1 MTSTIENRSGTSRA
15 SRESGLPAGRR
26 RVLRVRRVPRPVA
39 TLLLVF
45 LAGFPVYWM
54 VTTAATPT
62 GELFNDTPNLW
73 PTWHRFDDIV
83 RVVINDTVP
92 IASWLQNSAVIAVGT
107 TLLSLALAV
116 PVAYALSR
124 YRFYGKGPIGFG
136 LFVTQMLPEAL
147 LAVPL
152 YAMFIGW
159 GLINELHGL
168 VFANTAFAMP
178 VAVWILKGA
187 MDAVPIE
194 VEEAAR
200 VDGCPNYAVLW
211 HITLPLVVPSLAAA
225 SVITFLEGW
234 NEFLFA
240 RIFIFDQDKWPAS
253 RGVSS
258 FIGEFITP
266 LDEVFSAALIFTVPA
281 VVFFLIMQRRII
293 SGLTAGSVKG

>member
-1 MTSTIENRSGTSRA
+1 MSEPKTIGDTD
-15 SRESGLPAGRR
+15 RR
-26 RVLRVRRVPRPVA
+26 LVRRARRWPRPVA
-39 TLLLVF
+39 TIMIVI
-45 LAGFPVYWM
+45 LAGFPIYWM
-54 VTTAATPT
+54 VITAATPT
-62 GELFNDTPNLW
+62 GELFNQSPNLW
-73 PTWHRFDDIV
+73 PTWHRFDDIL
-83 RVVINDTVP
+83 RVVVNESVP
-92 IASWLQNSAVIAVGT
+92 ITTWLRNSTFIAIGT
-107 TLLSLALAV
+107 TLISLGLAI

-124 YRFYGKGPIGFG
+124 YRFYGKGSLGFS

-168 VFANTAFAMP
+168 VLANTAFAMP

-187 MDAVPIE
+187 MDSVPIE

-200 VDGCPNYAVLW
+200 VDGCPSYAVLW
-211 HITLPLVVPSLAAA
+211 QITLPLVVPSVAAA

-266 LDEVFSAALIFTVPA
+266 LDDVFSAALIFTVPA
-281 VVFFLIMQRRII
+281 VVFFLFVQRRII

>member
-1 MTSTIENRSGTSRA
+1 METVSRTTA
-15 SRESGLPAGRR
+15 GSRIA
-26 RVLRVRRVPRPVA
+26 RVNRRVPRPLA
-39 TLLLVF
+39 ILLLVLF
-45 LAGFPVYWM
+45 AGFPVYWM

-62 GELFNDTPNLW
+62 GELFNDSPNLL
-73 PTWHRFDDIV
+73 PTWHRFDDIF

-92 IASWLQNSAVIAVGT
+92 IASWLQNSAVIAAGT
-107 TLLSLALAV
+107 TILSLALAI

-124 YRFYGKGPIGFG
+124 YRFYGKGPIGFS

-159 GLINELHGL
+159 GLINELYGL

-178 VAVWILKGA
+178 VAVWILKSA
-187 MDAVPIE
+187 MDSIPIE

-200 VDGCPNYAVLW
+200 VDGCPSYAVLW
-211 HITLPLVVPSLAAA
+211 QITLPLVVPSVAAA

-281 VVFFLIMQRRII
+281 VIFFLIVQRRII